1 MAFAATN
8 IHDETARDQ
17 HGFVFM
23 NTSHAPP
30 EQSMLELYAD
40 MWALMHGQGAVMT
53 LSSSMGRFVYFHNYA
68 LSERG
73 HFDFASLDTAKMG
86 GGRRGYVPNPIAA

>member
-1 MAFAATN
+1 MFGGKRGGQQRHV
-8 IHDETARDQ
+8 HDDFLI
-17 HGFVFM
+17 GVGDI
-23 NTSHAPP
+23 P
-30 EQSMLELYAD
+30 
-40 MWALMHGQGAVMT
+40 GT